1 VRKNIAVHHD
11 SELGEYKMIMKEL
24 GTTIEPR
31 INYQRLTPILGHF
44 WPKISQFSVYSA
56 SSQETW
62 VKGAGEIV

>member
-44 WPKISQFSVYSA
+44 WPKIPVVFGRKNA
-56 SSQETW
+56 EGE
-62 VKGAGEIV
+62 KG